1 MTYIKPTFHL
11 QQALKDFELAVK
23 NDKTKRYEKM
33 IYNYWARLKQI
44 DDASIQI
51 NIERYISCREG
62 NSIISITDLNTNQD
76 FCFTN
81 DDRSFGEFLSYHLT
95 EYIDTTTNNCNDT
108 FLSSTINKNIKG
120 ENKEMENMLNFDFG
134 PCKNNDIRV
143 STYGLAVKNSANNWV
158 SYDPISG
165 KIIDVSVFNFDGK
178 RFFYKIPVAIKDV
191 KVGDMIIHDRKP
203 VYVSAI
209 NEKTLSVI
217 DIRASEVTE
226 ILPISNMFGFDFVTK
241 VVSILDYFGGFNAS
255 ADSPFGNI
263 LPFLMMGDGDIDNIF
278 PFLLMGNDG
287 ANFANNPIL
296 LYFLMKDKK
305 EANDFLPFLFLNN
318 NNASVKN

>member
-1 MTYIKPTFHL
+1 MTFPNQIFNL
-11 QQALKDFELAVK
+11 QKALGDFEYDVYS
-23 NDKTKRYEKM
+23 NKM
-33 IYNYWARLKQI
+33 IKYRKVPFPAWNKLK
-44 DDASIQI
+44 SIT
-51 NIERYISCREG
+51 NKDVM
-62 NSIISITDLNTNQD
+62 ISIDVGYGSDIPIITIVDTTDDYHLYFEADDNSFGQYLYNNIYKYLSTVPVEDLIKTNKNTN
-76 FCFTN
+76 T
-81 DDRSFGEFLSYHLT
+81 
-95 EYIDTTTNNCNDT
+95 
-108 FLSSTINKNIKG
+108 KG
-120 ENKEMENMLNFDFG
+120 ENKDMENMFNFDFG

-143 STYGLAVKNSANNWV
+143 SAYGLAVKNSANNWV
-158 SYDPISG
+158 SYDPVSG
-165 KIIDVSVFNFDGK
+165 KAIDVSVFNFDGK
-178 RFFYKIPVAIKDV
+178 HFFYKIPVAIKDV

-255 ADSPFGNI
+255 VDSPFGNI
-263 LPFLMMGDGDIDNIF
+263 LPFLMMSDGDTDNLL
-278 PFLLMGNDG
+278 PFLLMGNNGG
-287 ANFANNPIL
+287 ANFANNPML
-296 LYFLMKDKK
+296 LYFLMKDKG

>member
-1 MTYIKPTFHL
+1 MTFLNQIFNL
-11 QQALKDFELAVK
+11 QKALGDFEYNIYSNKIIKYQKVPFPTWDKLK
-23 NDKTKRYEKM
+23 NITNKDVM
-33 IYNYWARLKQI
+33 
-44 DDASIQI
+44 
-51 NIERYISCREG
+51 
-62 NSIISITDLNTNQD
+62 ISIDIGYGSGGMPIITIIDTTDNYHLY
-76 FCFTN
+76 FEA
-81 DDRSFGEFLSYHLT
+81 DDNSFGEYLYNNIYKYLSAVPVKDLT
-95 EYIDTTTNNCNDT
+95 KTNK
-108 FLSSTINKNIKG
+108 NKNIKG
-120 ENKEMENMLNFDFG
+120 ENKEMENMFNFDFG

-143 STYGLAVKNSANNWV
+143 SAYGLAVKNSANNWV
-158 SYDPISG
+158 SYDPVSG
-165 KIIDVSVFNFDGK
+165 KVIDVSVFNFDGQ

-217 DIRASEVTE
+217 DIRTSEVAE

-263 LPFLMMGDGDIDNIF
+263 LPFLMMGDGDIDNIL
-278 PFLLMGNDG
+278 PFLLMGNSG

-296 LYFLMKDKK
+296 LYFLMKDKE
-305 EANDFLPFLFLNN
+305 EANNFLPFLFLNN